1 MPAKGGEYC
10 MADLFGQWRMVSG
23 ETVTEGDPEVWNFT
37 ASEMEIDRRL
47 TFHSSWDETE
57 PDGVDY
63 YDEWHPGYLR
73 EAQAMAVE
81 YQETP
86 IYEGCGNEA
95 WRLQLFS
102 VETIYQNYASNRH
115 HAKFEV
121 IPDNLGFPQTLK
133 CLLGGRILRA
143 RTTNGNCGSFLVRW
157 RNHIWLTIRNRTA
170 FGTVSVHI
178 TRLRLGYFRQL
189 PAASGCRKRLC
200 GIICIFAGSQT
211 KNQEKRQQDAYPAL
225 FHILTPKDRIPRGT
239 VSR

>member
-1 MPAKGGEYC
+1 
-10 MADLFGQWRMVSG
+10 MVS
-23 ETVTEGDPEVWNFT
+23 TQGDDQAVLP
-37 ASEMEIDRRL
+37 
-47 TFHSSWDETE
+47 
-57 PDGVDY
+57 VDSLLKPCVQ
-63 YDEWHPGYLR
+63 H
-73 EAQAMAVE
+73 
-81 YQETP
+81 
-86 IYEGCGNEA
+86 N
-95 WRLQLFS
+95 
-102 VETIYQNYASNRH
+102 

-189 PAASGCRKRLC
+189 PAASGCWKRLC
-200 GIICIFAGSQT
+200 GIICIFAGSQA